1 MRRLPFKKSAL
12 VSIGIE
18 LEFQLINPRS
28 WGHKF
33 CSKDIIRDVHGS
45 NFETRIVP
53 EITQSMIEINSSV
66 HQSAQSMLHE
76 FSELQQYLLQEAE
89 RVGAYI
95 CGGGS
100 HPYER
105 WSKQKIFPAKR
116 YKNLARKYRYLSKR
130 ATIFGQHIHIGCT
143 SPEDALYLTHALG
156 RYVPQLIAIAASS
169 PFYQGVDTGYCSS
182 RSSIFSAFPLSGVIP
197 YLINW
202 NELSEYYYKFR
213 RLGIIGSMKD
223 FYWDIRPKPEFGTVE
238 VRVCDTPLS
247 LGKAIQIAAYL
258 QSLSLY
264 LLEERPTQVS
274 HDLYF
279 LYSYNRFQ
287 ASRYGFEGDIIDSD
301 NGQHHLIQDDI
312 LDTLKKIR
320 PQIEFLNN
328 QYFMNL
334 LQNDILNKIN
344 DAFLLRKVFKES
356 GSLNQV
362 VKLQCDIWNQ
372 KLDKY
377 CNEDLDFSQPMN

>member
-1 MRRLPFKKSAL
+1 MRKLPFKKSAL
-12 VSIGIE
+12 VSIGVE
-18 LEFQLINPRS
+18 LEFQLINPKT
-28 WGHKF
+28 WGHRS
-33 CSKDIIRDVHGS
+33 CSKDLIRDVPGS
-45 NFETRIVP
+45 GFETRIVP

-66 HQSAQSMLHE
+66 HQSAKTMLEE
-76 FSELQQYLLQEAE
+76 FSELQVFLLQEAE
-89 RVGAYI
+89 KLGAYI

-105 WSKQKIFPAKR
+105 WTKQKIFPAKR

-130 ATIFGQHIHIGCT
+130 ATIFGQHIHIGCST
-143 SPEDALYLTHALG
+143 AEDALYLTHALG
-156 RYVPQLIAIAASS
+156 RYVPQFIALAASS

-202 NELSEYYYKFR
+202 NELSEYYYKLR

-238 VRVCDTPLS
+238 VRVCDTPLT
-247 LGKAIQIAAYL
+247 LGKAVQLAAYL

-287 ASRYGFEGDIIDSD
+287 GSRYGFEGDIINSD
-301 NGQHHLIQDDI
+301 NGQHCLIQDDI
-312 LDTLKKIR
+312 LNTLKKINQ
-320 PQIEFLNN
+320 QIEYLGNTA
-328 QYFMNL
+328 
-334 LQNDILNKIN
+334 ILNSLQTDTLNKVN
-344 DAFLLRKVFKES
+344 DASLLRKVFKES

-362 VKLQCDIWNQ
+362 VKLQCELWKQ
-372 KLDKY
+372 PLDKY
-377 CNEDLDFSQPMN
+377 SQEGIDSLSQ